1 MNRPTP
7 QPYHADD
14 QRQRHRELARH
25 QHPAQTSA
33 LGAAASCFSQRV
45 MDAHAR
51 RAPRWHQPEEQVGKD
66 GQGRREHEH
75 RSAHAHVR
83 GAWQVVRGQPRQQT
97 YGPAGQDDAE
107 GAAEHGEHQDHCMD
121 DGEDRRGRA
130 DAERQRED
138 DDRRAGGAAQR
149 PEGEADVFESVGL
162 DRV

>member
-45 MDAHAR
+45 MDAHA
-51 RAPRWHQPEEQVGKD
+51 
-66 GQGRREHEH
+66 
-75 RSAHAHVR
+75 
-83 GAWQVVRGQPRQQT
+83 
-97 YGPAGQDDAE
+97 PAGQDDAE

-138 DDRRAGGAAQR
+138 DDRRRAGGAAQR